1 MQALDPTARANIV
14 KWRSLANSGRKMSS
28 TDLVKSTAP
37 EKEAPT
43 EKEKTRK
50 DKANQKPFT
59 KGGKRERRMSTV
71 AQTGLPD
78 GAIRIRFNDSDNLFY
93 LPPIYYNYAIPSH
106 DSRILNQA
114 SSLLQTQVSLKIRI
128 VKKGTTCM
136 STGHQQPEPYAF

>member
-50 DKANQKPFT
+50 DKTKKKPFI
-59 KGGKRERRMSTV
+59 KGRKRERRLSTV

-78 GAIRIRFNDSDNLFY
+78 GAIRIRFNDSDKLLY
-93 LPPIYYNYAIPSH
+93 LPPINYNYAIPSH
-106 DSRILNQA
+106 DSHIHNQA
-114 SSLLQTQVSLKIRI
+114 PSLLQTQVSLKIRM
-128 VKKGTTCM
+128 VKKRHHRHVNRTSTT
-136 STGHQQPEPYAF
+136 